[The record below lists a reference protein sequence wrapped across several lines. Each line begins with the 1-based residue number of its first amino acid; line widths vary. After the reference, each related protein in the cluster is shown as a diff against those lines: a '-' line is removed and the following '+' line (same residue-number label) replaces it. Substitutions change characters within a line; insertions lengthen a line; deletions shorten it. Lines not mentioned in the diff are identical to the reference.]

1 MGRSRHVDF
10 QPRWP
15 SRFQVPTATANA
27 AMSFLQIFEDTKLD
41 AMLDLFKLGRTHM
54 VMVMHINN
62 DVRRVPTTT
71 APRVRRACALFCSS
85 FNPLL
90 ALVQVDTDPV
100 REIVGIATLEDVIE
114 EIIQAEIIDETDR
127 VGKASFIIFLVTG
140 DAQPYT
146 LAPRHKLTAPCFT
159 SSLLHRVPPYASRQR

>member
-1 MGRSRHVDF
+1 MS
-10 QPRWP
+10 
-15 SRFQVPTATANA
+15 SLQV
-27 AMSFLQIFEDTKLD
+27 FEDTKLD

-62 DVRRVPTTT
+62 DVRLVAVAIRATSVPL
-71 APRVRRACALFCSS
+71 ARRACALFCSS
-85 FNPLL
+85 FNPSL
-90 ALVQVDTDPV
+90 ALAQVDTDPV